1 VGSVIW
7 SGLSEGCLL
16 LSVEASLAL
25 AWGVELV
32 DGRGEVDVSNS
43 VMVEV
48 GRSVVKL

>member
-25 AWGVELV
+25 AWGVEV
-32 DGRGEVDVSNS
+32 AVAGGEVDVSNF
-43 VMVEV
+43 VMVV
-48 GRSVVKL
+48 CRSVVKL